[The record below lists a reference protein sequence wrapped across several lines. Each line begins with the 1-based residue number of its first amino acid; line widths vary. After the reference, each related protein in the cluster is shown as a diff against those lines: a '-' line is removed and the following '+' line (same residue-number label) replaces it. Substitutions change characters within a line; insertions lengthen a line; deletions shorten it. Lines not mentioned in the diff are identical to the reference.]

1 MSYKRSDDQE
11 TFIHWSSARRCS
23 LGKQREDF
31 TWRRLTKPHL
41 TAFNFSLWCYSLNSS
56 YSTHRSP
63 VQQNDCKI
71 FKTSEDCVTKFIL
84 LLVSNLFWRCLIER
98 KRHCLKEKPAEKVK
112 EKVKDSMTWQKKL
125 NNRVSHSI
133 NPKRLQLSIYSVEVG
148 LSWTRILAPFTSMCV
163 IELNTE
169 HSVSNTFQQDRHH
182 CFVRLVR
189 K

>member
-1 MSYKRSDDQE
+1 M
-11 TFIHWSSARRCS
+11 
-23 LGKQREDF
+23 
-31 TWRRLTKPHL
+31 
-41 TAFNFSLWCYSLNSS
+41 
-56 YSTHRSP
+56 
-63 VQQNDCKI
+63 
-71 FKTSEDCVTKFIL
+71 TKFIL

-98 KRHCLKEKPAEKVK
+98 KRHCLKEKPA

-148 LSWTRILAPFTSMCV
+148 LRWTRILAPFTSMCV

-189 K
+189 KQHWVLIAHFRRGTRLGRPLAAKMNIPLLLCLFSNLLPTGLFSRSPDRKVPGRTEPEHHIAALHRRHIFI

>member
-1 MSYKRSDDQE
+1 MSYKRSNDQE

-23 LGKQREDF
+23 LRSSERISHEED
-31 TWRRLTKPHL
+31 LPSLIL

-56 YSTHRSP
+56 YSTHISP

-98 KRHCLKEKPAEKVK
+98 KRHCLKGKPAEKVK

-163 IELNTE
+163 TELNTE

-182 CFVRLVR
+182 CFVRSVR